1 MIAFWKFVKGYLVIC
16 VTGFSPERFMNLCS
30 NKGIL
35 LWNIHK
41 EQDAYYMCLSIGG
54 FYKLRPVVK
63 KTGTKVAI
71 VKRCGLP
78 FFMSKIRKRKIFLL
92 GFVMAFIFWLFTS
105 TYIWEIDITGNFTIT
120 EDMIGDYLN
129 DNDIYVGMKKSK
141 LNIESLKKGLRKEFD
156 IITWTSVSLNGTKLT
171 IEIKENEKL
180 FFENN
185 KTDIKTEELSCDL
198 VAQRDGK
205 IVSMIV
211 REGVPKVAIGDE
223 IKKGDILVSG
233 SVPIYQEDGTIR
245 KYIYCNAD
253 ADIMLEYDLNISEGL
268 SLFYEKKK
276 YTGRQK
282 KEYYLNLYGKNIEL
296 LGKSNPFLSYD
307 TVSKENRLKILKDY
321 YFPVKFGSY
330 TYREYY
336 TSEEKY
342 TDDEA
347 NKILEDKYKKI
358 LSTLTEK
365 GVQIIEKNVK
375 IETNDSKWIL
385 KGVLRV
391 CENAGT
397 SQ

>member
-1 MIAFWKFVKGYLVIC
+1 MIAFLKFLKGYLVIC

-54 FYKLRPVVK
+54 FYKLRPIIK

-78 FFMSKIRKRKIFLL
+78 FFMSKMHKRKIFLL
-92 GFVMAFIFWLFTS
+92 GFVMVFIFLFWTS
-105 TYIWEIDITGNFTIT
+105 TYIWEIDITGNFSIT
-120 EDMIGDYLN
+120 EDMIMDYIN

-141 LNIESLKKGLRKEFD
+141 INIESLKEELLKEFD

-171 IEIKENEKL
+171 IKIKENEKL
-180 FFENN
+180 YFENN
-185 KTDIKTEELSCDL
+185 KTYLKTGELSCDL

-205 IVSMIV
+205 ITSMIV
-211 REGVPKVAIGDE
+211 RKGVPQVSIGDE

-233 SVPIYQEDGTIR
+233 SVPVYQEDGSIR
-245 KYIYCNAD
+245 KYIYCYAD

-276 YTGRQK
+276 YTGREK
-282 KEYYLNLYGKNIEL
+282 KEYYLNLYGNNIEL
-296 LGKSNPFLSYD
+296 FKKNNPFLSYD

-321 YFPVKFGSY
+321 YLPVKFSSY

-342 TDDEA
+342 SDEEA
-347 NKILEDKYKKI
+347 NKILKDKYKKI

-365 GVQIIEKNVK
+365 GVQIIGKNVK

-385 KGVLRV
+385 KGVLRI

-397 SQ
+397 SK